1 MQEVTKWLTAVE
13 IRWENEPLAFLSG
26 AVSGAKHPVTQGHAA
41 MICAC
46 VSLHCNSAASPKH
59 HTDVCVCNCFDFTEH
74 ITQSIV
80 KSHLETC
87 QYSAEDMKR
96 FNYVQ
101 YTPEETRAFQNKVH
115 NARMLHLRSL

>member
-1 MQEVTKWLTAVE
+1 MHICFFVLTE
-13 IRWENEPLAFLSG
+13 R
-26 AVSGAKHPVTQGHAA
+26 
-41 MICAC
+41 
-46 VSLHCNSAASPKH
+46 
-59 HTDVCVCNCFDFTEH
+59 

-96 FNYVQ
+96 FTWAQ

-115 NARMLHLRSL
+115 DAHF